1 MLKIAICDDN
11 NSICLEIEQ
20 IIMKTLKEQGILF
33 EIDIFNSGESLYK
46 RLARKCIFDII
57 FLDIEMEKLNGI
69 QLGKEIRDFFQN
81 EITKI
86 IYISSYEEYCM
97 DLFKVRP
104 FDFIIKPF
112 KEKDLILTLERAI
125 NLINITHEIFTYK
138 KGHTLNKEI
147 IKNII
152 YFESQGK
159 EIKMVT
165 VDKVVLFYGSL
176 KEIFEQIEKYKFIYS
191 HKSYLVNYNHIKE
204 FKYEELI
211 MTNND
216 IIPISQGKRKEIRNI
231 QLDDFI

>member
-1 MLKIAICDDN
+1 MLKIAICDDDDN
-11 NSICLEIEQ
+11 TCSRIED
-20 IIMKTLKEQGILF
+20 ILIEFFKEQGILF
-33 EIDIFNSGESLYK
+33 EIDIFNSGESIYK
-46 RLARKCIFDII
+46 KLKNKCIFDII
-57 FLDIEMEKLNGI
+57 FLDIEMKELNGI
-69 QLGKEIRDFFQN
+69 ELGKEIRDFFQN
-81 EITKI
+81 ETTKI

-112 KEKDLILTLERAI
+112 KKEDLILTLKRVI

-165 VDKVVLFYGSL
+165 IDKQILFYGSL
-176 KEIFEQIEKYKFIYS
+176 KDIFEQLKK
-191 HKSYLVNYNHIKE
+191 
-204 FKYEELI
+204 
-211 MTNND
+211 
-216 IIPISQGKRKEIRNI
+216 
-231 QLDDFI
+231 